1 MTDEPHTLGSF
12 VPSLY
17 SPPWAWWGA
26 PQGAGGP
33 NDAQGAACCCSK
45 GAVWMRGPQRQCNG
59 SQNWQV

>member
-33 NDAQGAACCCSK
+33 NDAQGLPAAAARAQFEC
-45 GAVWMRGPQRQCNG
+45 ADRNDNV
-59 SQNWQV
+59 